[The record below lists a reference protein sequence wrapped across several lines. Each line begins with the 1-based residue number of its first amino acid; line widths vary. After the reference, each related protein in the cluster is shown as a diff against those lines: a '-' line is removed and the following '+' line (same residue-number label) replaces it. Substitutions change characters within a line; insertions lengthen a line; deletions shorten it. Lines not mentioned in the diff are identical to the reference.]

1 MNNAIVAAIIGALFL
16 VIKMALKYKDPNT
29 KQFIQD
35 AVVVFISSM
44 AGLYGV
50 ERYVGKP
57 IGPKVAAVFTETPSF

>member
-1 MNNAIVAAIIGALFL
+1 MNNSIVAAIIGALFL
-16 VIKMALKYKDPNT
+16 AIKMTLKYKDPNT

-44 AGLYGV
+44 AALYGI

-57 IGPKVAAVFTETPSF
+57 MGPKIATVFIETPSF